1 MLDEPALR
9 TAMQPVISRCPSGND
24 VGAVVDIDGAV
35 RDAMCE
41 RRRQVGAVIA
51 QIHDVDEFAPGAYW
65 LKETEAGIP
74 RIWIDAM
81 NSLGWLLFGVVAHTG
96 DEHHKRVAARKRKI
110 VGN

>member
-35 RDAMCE
+35 GDAMCE

-51 QIHDVDEFAPGAYW
+51 QIHDVDAFTPGAYW
-65 LKETEAGIP
+65 LTETETGIL
-74 RIWIDAM
+74 RTRIDAK
-81 NSLGWLLFGVVAHTG
+81 NSLGWQLYGVVAHTG
-96 DEHHKRVAARKRKI
+96 DEHPKRVVARKRKI